1 MGVRERT
8 ALALIPLIL
17 AAVVFL
23 PPWVYLTAIWII
35 TMASGWEL
43 LALLRQ
49 GGYSVPLAPAMVALG
64 AGLPI
69 LWVSGLEAAV
79 PVLGVIIL
87 GLPLTYLVGSRPL
100 QGATAGFSATTWA
113 VLYFTATGVA
123 MGMLRLAF
131 PDQVGIKLVILH
143 CLTIWGGDSGAYY
156 FGSRFGRRRMAPRI
170 SPKKS
175 WEGLAAGVATTFF
188 GVWVCRTVFFGEL
201 PLGLAVTLAG
211 VLAVAAPLGD
221 LLESLM
227 KRDVGVKDSSGLIPG
242 HGGFL
247 DRTDSV
253 FFAAPLVVA
262 TTLLWGNPW

>member
-1 MGVRERT
+1 
-8 ALALIPLIL
+8 
-17 AAVVFL
+17 
-23 PPWVYLTAIWII
+23 
-35 TMASGWEL
+35 
-43 LALLRQ
+43 
-49 GGYSVPLAPAMVALG
+49 
-64 AGLPI
+64 
-69 LWVSGLEAAV
+69 
-79 PVLGVIIL
+79 VIVL
-87 GLPLTYLVGSRPL
+87 GLPLTYLAGGRPL
-100 QGATAGFSATTWA
+100 QGATAGFSAATWA
-113 VLYFTATGVA
+113 VLYFTVTGAA

-156 FGSRFGRRRMAPRI
+156 FGSRFGRHRMAPRI

-175 WEGLAAGVATTFF
+175 WEGLAAGAAATFF

-262 TTLLWGNPW
+262 TVLLWGNPW

>member
-1 MGVRERT
+1 MGARERT

-23 PPWVYLTAIWII
+23 PPWVYLTAIWLISV
-35 TMASGWEL
+35 AAVWEL
-43 LALLRQ
+43 LTLLRS
-49 GGYSVPLAPAMVALG
+49 GGYSVPAGAGVVAVALALPALWVWG
-64 AGLPI
+64 IEIAGPLLAGLV
-69 LWVSGLEAAV
+69 LAV
-79 PVLGVIIL
+79 
-87 GLPLTYLVGSRPL
+87 PLTYLVGGRPL
-100 QGATAGFSATTWA
+100 QGATAGLSAATWA
-113 VLYFTATGVA
+113 VLFFTVTGAA

-131 PDQVGIKLVILH
+131 PDHAGVKVVILH

-156 FGSRFGRRRMAPRI
+156 LGSRFGRRRMAPRI

-201 PLGLAVTLAG
+201 PLGLAVAVAI

-221 LLESLM
+221 LLESLI

-253 FFAAPLVVA
+253 FFAAPLVLAVF
-262 TTLLWGNPW
+262 LLWGHPW